1 MIRKVIVKMVEGK
14 ILFYLFEFNDYFKLI
29 LIVFF
34 VISILG
40 NVIVCVK
47 ILMKSWCGI
56 GYFY

>member
-1 MIRKVIVKMVEGK
+1 MIRKVIVKMLEGK
-14 ILFYLFEFNDYFKLI
+14 ILFYLFEFKDYFKLV

-47 ILMKSWCGI
+47 ILMKSWCG
-56 GYFY
+56 